1 MLTITT
7 LRSSV
12 RKALLSIGGA
22 ATVAAII
29 VGVPAG
35 FSPASAESAKCP
47 AGESEDLYTGVCIP
61 ELSPSIIELTPS
73 VFGGAP
79 QVDGVVCTGH
89 NTYEC
94 IGLAEESLAAGPTPS
109 ANATVSAQTDTP
121 AASAP
126 ATSTSTG
133 PPTGQDLT
141 LTPDTSPPPSP

>member
-1 MLTITT
+1 VQTITMS
-7 LRSSV
+7 RSSV
-12 RKALLSIGGA
+12 RRALLFIGSA
-22 ATVAAII
+22 ATVAASI

-35 FSPASAESAKCP
+35 FSPASAQSAKCP
-47 AGESEDLYTGVCIP
+47 TGESEDLYTGVCIP

-94 IGLAEESLAAGPTPS
+94 IGLGEESLAAGPTPS
-109 ANATVSAQTDTP
+109 ASATVSAQTETP
-121 AASAP
+121 STSAS

-133 PPTGQDLT
+133 PPTGQAVT
-141 LTPDTSPPPSP
+141 LTPDISPAPSP